1 LSLDNK
7 SMPKFKITVEYDGTE
22 FVGWQRQKNGPS
34 IQSSIED
41 AIKKITSETVNVFGA
56 GRTDS
61 GVHAKGQVAHF
72 ELSNKI
78 SLDNIRDGINHH
90 LRPLPIAILDA
101 KEVNGDFHARFSAQ
115 LRSYEYLIIN
125 RRSPLTL
132 YKNQAWGVF
141 KQLNINAMKKAAIN
155 FEGKHDFNGFRSI
168 DCQASSSIKTIQSC
182 TVKKNKQYIVINIA
196 AKSFL
201 HSQVRIIAG
210 TLVDVGKGK
219 ISPTNIK
226 KIIESKDRSKAG
238 TTAPA
243 HGLYLLKVEY

>member
-1 LSLDNK
+1 MTK
-7 SMPKFKITVEYDGTE
+7 YKITIEYDGTD
-22 FVGWQRQKNGPS
+22 FVGWQRQENGPS
-34 IQSSIED
+34 IQSSIEE

-72 ELSNKI
+72 DLSKKI
-78 SLDNIRDGINHH
+78 SLDSIRDGINQH
-90 LRPLPIAILDA
+90 LRPLLIAILDV
-101 KEVNGDFHARFSAQ
+101 KKVNKDFHARFCAE

-141 KQLNINAMKKAAIN
+141 KKLNIIKMKKAALN
-155 FEGKHDFNGFRSI
+155 FEGKHDFNAFRSI

-182 TVKKNKQYIVINIA
+182 TVKKNKQYIVINVS

-210 TLVDVGKGK
+210 TLVDVGKEK
-219 ISPTNIK
+219 ILPNNIK

-238 TTAPA
+238 VTAPA
-243 HGLYLLKVEY
+243 HGLYLIKIKY

>member
-1 LSLDNK
+1 
-7 SMPKFKITVEYDGTE
+7 MPKYKITVEYAGTD
-22 FVGWQRQKNGPS
+22 FVGWQRQQNGPS

-41 AIKKITSETVNVFGA
+41 AIKKITSETVNVYGA

-72 ELSNKI
+72 TI
-78 SLDNIRDGINHH
+78 SKKFSSDSIRDGINQH
-90 LRPLPIAILDA
+90 LRPLPIAVLEA
-101 KEVNGDFHARFSAQ
+101 NKVNENFHARFCAQ
-115 LRSYEYLIIN
+115 LRNYEYLIIN
-125 RRSPLTL
+125 RRSPLTI

-141 KQLNINAMKKAAIN
+141 KQLNISEMKEAALN
-155 FEGKHDFNGFRSI
+155 FIGKHDFNAFRSV
-168 DCQASSSIKTIQSC
+168 DCQATSSIKTIQSC
-182 TVKKNKQYIVINIA
+182 SVEKNDQYIIINVG

-219 ISPTNIK
+219 ISPAEIN
-226 KIIESKDRSKAG
+226 KIIENKDRSKAG
-238 TTAPA
+238 ATAPA